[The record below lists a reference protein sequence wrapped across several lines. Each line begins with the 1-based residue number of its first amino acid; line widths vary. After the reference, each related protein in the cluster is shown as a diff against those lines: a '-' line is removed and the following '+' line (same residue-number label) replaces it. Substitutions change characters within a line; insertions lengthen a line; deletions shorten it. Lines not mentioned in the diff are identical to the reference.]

1 MLNKSRLLSIEKRS
15 SRTILNIAA
24 SFLIKGWAGIIQIIL
39 VPLILLCLGEYIAG
53 IWLTVSSLLV
63 WVESFDLGL
72 GNGLRNKLAECVA
85 KNDWHSARQAVSTT
99 FIIIA
104 ILVIPLI
111 IIALGILFNIDIYNI
126 LNVDRTIVSDLHT
139 TITATIIVIGFTFI
153 LKIVGNIYLGLQLP
167 AINNLLVVLGQ
178 SLAALGLYIFHL
190 YFGTLTLLQVALIS
204 TIAPVMVYTCAYP
217 ITFHFYKSLRPSWHL
232 FEKKMVNELF
242 TKGMQFFVL
251 QVAGIILFLSSN
263 VLISSLL
270 SPAEVTPYQ
279 IVYRYF
285 SFATMLF
292 GILVTPL
299 WTAATDAYT
308 KQDFVWIRN
317 VTKRMK
323 YCFLLF
329 VILIIIMSQVA
340 PYIYR
345 IWVGENVF
353 INPALTFMMS
363 VYTIILIY
371 SLYFAHILFGIG
383 HIRLQMYVT
392 LAEAVVFF
400 PLAIIGAKVGGTPGI
415 VAALSFVNIFCA
427 VTNTIQYKKIITGTA
442 SGIWIK

>member
-167 AINNLLVVLGQ
+167 AINN
-178 SLAALGLYIFHL
+178 I
-190 YFGTLTLLQVALIS
+190 
-204 TIAPVMVYTCAYP
+204 
-217 ITFHFYKSLRPSWHL
+217 
-232 FEKKMVNELF
+232 
-242 TKGMQFFVL
+242 
-251 QVAGIILFLSSN
+251 
-263 VLISSLL
+263 
-270 SPAEVTPYQ
+270 
-279 IVYRYF
+279 
-285 SFATMLF
+285 
-292 GILVTPL
+292 
-299 WTAATDAYT
+299 
-308 KQDFVWIRN
+308 
-317 VTKRMK
+317 
-323 YCFLLF
+323 
-329 VILIIIMSQVA
+329 
-340 PYIYR
+340 
-345 IWVGENVF
+345 
-353 INPALTFMMS
+353 
-363 VYTIILIY
+363 
-371 SLYFAHILFGIG
+371 
-383 HIRLQMYVT
+383 
-392 LAEAVVFF
+392 
-400 PLAIIGAKVGGTPGI
+400 
-415 VAALSFVNIFCA
+415 
-427 VTNTIQYKKIITGTA
+427 
-442 SGIWIK
+442 